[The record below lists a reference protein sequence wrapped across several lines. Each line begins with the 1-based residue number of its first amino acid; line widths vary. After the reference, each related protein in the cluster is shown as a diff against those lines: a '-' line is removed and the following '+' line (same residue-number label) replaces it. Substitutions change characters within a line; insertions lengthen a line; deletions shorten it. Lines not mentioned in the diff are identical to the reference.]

1 MNLKATAYQ
10 GRFQS
15 LKANIPTG
23 HINESLVRLKGC
35 VNKCKHLFYLMGG
48 GFCSDFPSSKLPM
61 PGWYSQGSRSGGY
74 CTLLKIE
81 RRWFKSSSAA
91 LFSKVIIMVVRLFK
105 TSGEI
110 IHLERRNYKLAEM
123 KELLEI
129 KNLGYY
135 LIGRKDPWLYVYCD
149 DDGLANDLPLN
160 TAIMQYLWSKRKFWY
175 PNPMVGNFILYEDQ
189 TELLIHDGQIDPD
202 TGERIEDE

>member
-1 MNLKATAYQ
+1 
-10 GRFQS
+10 
-15 LKANIPTG
+15 
-23 HINESLVRLKGC
+23 
-35 VNKCKHLFYLMGG
+35 
-48 GFCSDFPSSKLPM
+48 
-61 PGWYSQGSRSGGY
+61 
-74 CTLLKIE
+74 
-81 RRWFKSSSAA
+81 
-91 LFSKVIIMVVRLFK
+91 MVVRLFK